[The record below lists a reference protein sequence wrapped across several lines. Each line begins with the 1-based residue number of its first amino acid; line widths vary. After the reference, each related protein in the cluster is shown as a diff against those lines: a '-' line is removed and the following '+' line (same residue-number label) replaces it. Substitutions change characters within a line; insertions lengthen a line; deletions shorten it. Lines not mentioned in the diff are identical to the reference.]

1 MATETTRLILILVIL
16 KTCPLPIRMI
26 LVRTAESRS
35 SLISSTEGHVL
46 VGFIIHKQRT
56 HDVLSCAQLCL
67 ARPNCLSFNFE
78 NTKNGVCEL
87 NRETSNGYTIMDK
100 NMLFSKKGHSFYQ
113 LVNISV
119 STIAI
124 IRDESTQ
131 GVQQINFSCD
141 SPSIPFTLWVP
152 PSTPD
157 N

>member
-1 MATETTRLILILVIL
+1 MATGTTRLILILVIL
-16 KTCPLPIRMI
+16 ITYSLPIRMI

-46 VGFIIHKQRT
+46 MGFVIHKQRT

-87 NRETSNGYTIMDK
+87 NRETSNGNMIMDK
-100 NMLFSKKGHSFYQ
+100 NMLISKKGHSFYQ

-119 STIAI
+119 SIIPI
-124 IRDESTQ
+124 IRGESTR
-131 GVQQINFSCD
+131 GVQQINFPCD
-141 SPSIPFTLWVP
+141 GPLIPFTLWAP
-152 PSTPD
+152 PFTPE

>member
-87 NRETSNGYTIMDK
+87 NKETSNGYTIMDK

>member
-1 MATETTRLILILVIL
+1 MATETTRLILILAIL

-35 SLISSTEGHVL
+35 SLISSTEGRVL

-119 STIAI
+119 SIIAI

-141 SPSIPFTLWVP
+141 SPSIPFTL
-152 PSTPD
+152 
-157 N
+157 

>member
-1 MATETTRLILILVIL
+1 MATETTRLILILAIL

-35 SLISSTEGHVL
+35 SLISSTDGHVL
-46 VGFIIHKQRT
+46 VGFVIHKQRT

-87 NRETSNGYTIMDK
+87 NNETSNDYTIMDK

-119 STIAI
+119 SIIPI
-124 IRDESTQ
+124 IRGESTR
-131 GVQQINFSCD
+131 GVQKINFSCD
-141 SPSIPFTLWVP
+141 GPLIPFTL
-152 PSTPD
+152 
-157 N
+157 

>member
-1 MATETTRLILILVIL
+1 M
-16 KTCPLPIRMI
+16 
-26 LVRTAESRS
+26 
-35 SLISSTEGHVL
+35 L
-46 VGFIIHKQRT
+46 VGFVIHKQRT

-87 NRETSNGYTIMDK
+87 NKETSNDYTIMDK

-119 STIAI
+119 SIIPI
-124 IRDESTQ
+124 IRGESTR

-141 SPSIPFTLWVP
+141 GPLIPFTL
-152 PSTPD
+152 
-157 N
+157 